1 MKKQHKQQIEETPE
15 QQAQREEQ
23 ERLRKERHEQNVAF
37 AVEAL
42 NAFVKHYPPAKTIDE
57 AARFLTA
64 AEIIHTIKE
73 IYPTASI
80 DDYTLSVFLKTVGYR
95 FAPMP
100 DQFSPSFKWMT
111 K

>member
-1 MKKQHKQQIEETPE
+1 MKKSYNRADETPE

-37 AVEAL
+37 AAEAL

-64 AEIIHTIKE
+64 AEIIHSIKE
-73 IYPTASI
+73 IYPTACI
-80 DDYTLSVFLKTVGYR
+80 DDYTLSVFLKTAGYR
-95 FAPMP
+95 FASMQDKFNPA
-100 DQFSPSFKWMT
+100 FKWMT